1 MKKYLLTAILVFPW
15 SLLGFAFLGC
25 QSSSTP
31 EKPPPAITKPLGKMT
46 DQELREYADNLSR
59 QLAEA
64 QRQTELNR
72 QAHIEKI
79 LRRAAAVFGLLALGC
94 IAVVIW
100 TPFKREGL
108 IGALACTGLAP
119 AMLWLVKLSP
129 WFDLIGGL
137 LVIGF
142 LVVAGIVI
150 KGLVRKDRMVT
161 SLVTGA
167 EDYIVNN
174 SGAAAEKLKANL
186 SLAQDKLGIT
196 EELRKV
202 RRRLNL

>member
-1 MKKYLLTAILVFPW
+1 MKKALLTVLLVFPW

-25 QSSSTP
+25 QEALTP
-31 EKPPPAITKPLGKMT
+31 EKPVPAASKPLEKMT
-46 DQELREYADNLSR
+46 DQELREHADGLAR

-64 QRQTELNR
+64 RKQTELNR

-119 AMLWLVKLSP
+119 AMLFLVKLSP

-142 LVVAGIVI
+142 LVVAGVVI

-167 EDYIVNN
+167 ESFIQEA
-174 SGAAAEKLKANL
+174 GEPANL
-186 SLAQDKLGIT
+186 LKVHLAEAQTRAGIT
-196 EELRKV
+196 EELRAV
-202 RRRLNL
+202 RRRLGL